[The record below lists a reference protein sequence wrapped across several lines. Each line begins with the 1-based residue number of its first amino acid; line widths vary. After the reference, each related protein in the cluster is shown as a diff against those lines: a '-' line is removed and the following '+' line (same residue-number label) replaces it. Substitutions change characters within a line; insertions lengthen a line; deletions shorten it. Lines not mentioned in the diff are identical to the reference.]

1 VESEGRG
8 VLLDLPRDA
17 HAPEQYAVIACEHSV
32 ELWIAPPFVLIHRRR
47 ADELAVVFSAWIYH
61 GGALVVVWTEWMMQ
75 RRAPCALGT
84 AGRARIFALR
94 LFKPHHSP
102 LLLSAATGDVSLN
115 SPGVGVLLS

>member
-1 VESEGRG
+1 
-8 VLLDLPRDA
+8 
-17 HAPEQYAVIACEHSV
+17 
-32 ELWIAPPFVLIHRRR
+32 
-47 ADELAVVFSAWIYH
+47 
-61 GGALVVVWTEWMMQ
+61 MMK

-84 AGRARIFALR
+84 AGRARIFAWR